1 MKKDN
6 ENLYTFLYAIKEM
19 IRFLSKV
26 IMLLVPIAIGT
37 GVAIDAKEKKQKKIA
52 REEKQETNKNNDK
65 NGKN

>member
-6 ENLYTFLYAIKEM
+6 ENLYTFLYATKEM
-19 IRFLSKV
+19 IRFFSKV

-37 GVAIDAKEKKQKKIA
+37 GIVIDAKEKKQKKVA
-52 REEKQETNKNNDK
+52 KEEKQETNKNNNK

>member
-6 ENLYTFLYAIKEM
+6 ENLYTFLYALKET

-26 IMLLVPIAIGT
+26 IMVLIPLAIGT
-37 GVAIDAKEKKQKKIA
+37 GIAIDAKEKKQKKVA
-52 REEKQETNKNNDK
+52 KEEQETNKNNNK

>member
-37 GVAIDAKEKKQKKIA
+37 GVAIDAKEKKQKKVA
-52 REEKQETNKNNDK
+52 KEETNKNNNK